1 MTLEADQEKL
11 DYYYSMTDAIPGDLY
26 AVSTMIVPDNKFKFS
41 QTKDWDDE
49 LHVRYR
55 KSFKES

>member
-1 MTLEADQEKL
+1 
-11 DYYYSMTDAIPGDLY
+11 MTDAIPGDLY
-26 AVSTMIVPDNKFKFS
+26 AVSTMIVPDNKFKSS

-49 LHVRYR
+49 LRVRYR